1 MVLCGD
7 ILFSLYFCKE
17 LSEYLN
23 ENKFNFNIQPNVI
36 DPNNNMQNHP
46 NGKFRMTIGAAKFLE
61 DLLKSQSYINEVT
74 FEEKIDERKYV
85 NLDLFRTLPIN
96 FMSGDIRRWYYN
108 LARMHLPADFTK
120 PIINVEKNELFA
132 DKIILVYTE
141 RYKNITLDYNA
152 LKPYKDHLIFF
163 GLPYEYELFKRE
175 YFSLEYYPTKTALE
189 AAKLLAGAKGIIGNA
204 SGLFSLAECLKINRI
219 FLPSE
224 IMIYNK
230 NTSYGP
236 VNVHPQ
242 GGWHEVA
249 STTEKMVDS
258 LKELI
263 KCK

>member
-1 MVLCGD
+1 MELCGD

-23 ENKFNFNIQPNVI
+23 LNKFNFNIQPNVI
-36 DPNNNMQNHP
+36 DPNNSNMQNHP
-46 NGKFRMTIGAAKFLE
+46 NGKYRMTISAAKFLE

-74 FEEKIDERKYV
+74 FDEKIDERKYV

-141 RYKNITLDYNA
+141 RYKNITIDYNT

-175 YFSLEYYPTKTALE
+175 HFSLEYCPTKTALE
-189 AAKLLAGAKGIIGNA
+189 AAKLIAGAKGFISNQG
-204 SGLFSLAECLKINRI
+204 GLYSLAECMKVNRI
-219 FLPSE
+219 LISPE
-224 IMIYNK
+224 YLMYNNK
-230 NTSYGP
+230 LAPGP
-236 VNVHPQ
+236 VNNHPQ

-249 STTEKMVDS
+249 ATTEKMIDS
-258 LKELI
+258 LKELL
-263 KCK
+263 K